1 MGQRA
6 MISVFV
12 STSSTNFIGAFVH
25 VSHSCSLHSFV
36 IRGVWFSA
44 CEVAAP
50 ILLNRIRFWLPCL
63 LLQYWTRSR
72 LVNISP
78 TVTIETSMGRFS
90 LVLQFVFLPSRLWT
104 PFSLSDIVHL
114 DWCDTAINERLV
126 GLYIYV
132 ATHNHVD
139 VRGDA
144 LSSFRW
150 QTSSFNQFSYVA
162 MGIVFMEKVSL
173 VHCHNIFRYMPLTF
187 VNFIDS
193 FIITQLEQLAAR
205 GILML
210 DILPVVV

>member
-6 MISVFV
+6 MIYVFV
-12 STSSTNFIGAFVH
+12 STSSTNFMGAFVH

-36 IRGVWFSA
+36 IRGVLFSA
-44 CEVAAP
+44 CEVAES
-50 ILLNRIRFWLPCL
+50 ILLNSMRFWLPCL

-78 TVTIETSMGRFS
+78 TITIETSMGRFS
-90 LVLQFVFLPSRLWT
+90 RVLQFLFLLSRLWT
-104 PFSLSDIVHL
+104 PFHL

-126 GLYIYV
+126 GLYMYV

-210 DILPVVV
+210 AILPVVV